1 MNDKHVDEIINFVL
15 DAVAVIVKFRNRAFL
30 CAGVSMFQHLRKP
43 AVSVVVDACEQFCFH
58 LDKKSHHQGKIAV
71 GRICFLQ
78 QEGKM
83 TLYVGYLELLVIG
96 IGLVEIVDDD
106 RCLERLHD
114 LFGEE
119 VGKEIGL
126 DFLI

>member
-1 MNDKHVDEIINFVL
+1 
-15 DAVAVIVKFRNRAFL
+15 
-30 CAGVSMFQHLRKP
+30 
-43 AVSVVVDACEQFCFH
+43 
-58 LDKKSHHQGKIAV
+58 
-71 GRICFLQ
+71 
-78 QEGKM
+78 M

-119 VGKEIGL
+119 VGKEIGVENGDEEVGIQTL
-126 DFLI
+126 TMAHRGHSVVADPKGNSEPVENGYYRWVAEHNVAQF